1 VARYGVEQNAGHVA
15 EVVKRRG
22 CCSERMVLYSSQCS
36 PSCGPRSGLAG
47 ITSFRVMRGQVLRMA
62 DRLILFIDHQNVYH
76 AARAAFPRAC
86 AGSESGQFDPFKLGC
101 LLASR
106 GLCERELREVRVYR
120 GLPDAVRDTKS
131 NRACLRQTEAHL
143 LAGGGKV
150 IVVSR
155 PVRYPSDWPQ
165 TPAREK
171 GIDVA
176 LAVDFV
182 QLAMAKQYDVGV
194 IMSTDTDL
202 RPALETVLGLRSQG
216 GPVCE
221 VAAWAR
227 PGCHS
232 PRLSIPGA
240 RIWCHWLDEADY
252 LSVAEPTNYS
262 RGPGIA

>member
-1 VARYGVEQNAGHVA
+1 
-15 EVVKRRG
+15 
-22 CCSERMVLYSSQCS
+22 
-36 PSCGPRSGLAG
+36 
-47 ITSFRVMRGQVLRMA
+47 MA
-62 DRLILFIDHQNVYH
+62 DRLILFIDHQNVYN
-76 AARAAFPRAC
+76 AAREAFPHAC
-86 AGSESGQFDPFKLGC
+86 AGPGSGQFDPFKLGC

-106 GLCERELREVRVYR
+106 GRRQRELREVRVYR
-120 GLPDAVRDTKS
+120 GLPDSVRDTKS
-131 NRACLRQTEAHL
+131 NRACLRQTEAQL

-155 PVRYPSDWPQ
+155 PVRYPSDWPK

-182 QLAMAKQYDVGV
+182 QLAMARQYDVGV
-194 IMSTDTDL
+194 VMSTDTDL
-202 RPALETVLGLRSQG
+202 RPALETVLGLRSEG
-216 GPVCE
+216 GPACE

-240 RIWCHWLDEADY
+240 KIWCHWLDEADY
-252 LSVAEPTNYS
+252 LSVADPTDYS
-262 RGPGIA
+262 REPGFA